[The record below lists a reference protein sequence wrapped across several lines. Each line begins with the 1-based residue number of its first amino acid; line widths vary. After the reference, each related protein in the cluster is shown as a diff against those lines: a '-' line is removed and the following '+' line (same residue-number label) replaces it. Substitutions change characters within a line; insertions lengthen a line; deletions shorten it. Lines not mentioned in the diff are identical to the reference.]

1 MPPAPEPFH
10 LLIADAAPLLA
21 DGAAPP
27 PLPALP
33 QLDALLKRLRV
44 TNTIESDDG
53 APDTPLER
61 ALARAHG
68 LPGAPGQVPWA
79 AFETGTVGT
88 PCAWLR
94 PCHWQLGMDHIT
106 LLPPK
111 QLLLT
116 EAESRALLAAVQPL
130 LQEDGLTLTYQRP
143 DAWLAQGELLR
154 GLTTWSM
161 ARAAQQPL
169 TREVLSHAPT
179 PAQSAHLRR
188 LQNELQMLLY
198 TQPVNDAREQARQP
212 PVNALWT
219 EGAGVLDHAIAPNP
233 AVQVDARL
241 APAAT
246 PDLAAW
252 QAAWQA
258 IDADSVAQLAQQLA
272 AGADVRLTLCG
283 PRRAITLRPG
293 RGLGF
298 RVSSLFSPQRLSSL
312 REQL

>member
-1 MPPAPEPFH
+1 MPETFH
-10 LLIADAAPLLA
+10 LLIADAHPLLPEGSA
-21 DGAAPP
+21 
-27 PLPALP
+27 LPALP
-33 QLDALLKRLRV
+33 PLPRLEALLRRLQV
-44 TNTIESDDG
+44 SDTLTCDDD

-79 AFETGTVGT
+79 AFDTATLGT

-106 LLPPK
+106 LLPPE

-219 EGAGVLDHAIAPNP
+219 EGAGVLEQAIAPNP

-283 PRRAITLRPG
+283 PRRAITLKRG
-293 RGLGF
+293 TGLGF

>member
-106 LLPPK
+106 LLDPA
-111 QLLLT
+111 LLDLS

-130 LQEDGLTLTYQRP
+130 LQEDGIALRYVRP
-143 DAWLAQGELLR
+143 DAWLAEGELFRSLA
-154 GLTTWSM
+154 TSSM

-169 TREVLSHAPT
+169 TRDALAAAPT
-179 PAQSAHLRR
+179 PAQGAHLRR

-198 TQPVNDAREQARQP
+198 TQPVNDAREQAKRW
-212 PVNALWT
+212 PVNALWI
-219 EGAGVLDHAIAPNP
+219 EGAGLLDTPTPQNP
-233 AVQVDARL
+233 ACVSK
-241 APAAT
+241 T
-246 PDLAAW
+246 AW
-252 QAAWQA
+252 
-258 IDADSVAQLAQQLA
+258 
-272 AGADVRLTLCG
+272 RRP
-283 PRRAITLRPG
+283 PRPISPRGKPPG
-293 RGLGF
+293 RPSMPTAW
-298 RVSSLFSPQRLSSL
+298 RSSLVNWRPAPTCA
-312 REQL
+312 